1 MNIRYGIAVRAA
13 VAAVLITAVTVA
25 GLLITF
31 QIADGQKQDYFSQ
44 RKVQAT
50 TAAAALDYRD
60 VEALN
65 GTPAEVDSPAYQR
78 LRMELVR
85 IKRSDMHIRFVYLMR
100 PEGASMVFLV
110 DAEDP
115 SSPDYSPPGQVYTEA
130 KPSDFYVF
138 QGKQKPDTTIE
149 GPIRDRWG
157 TWISASAYIS
167 DATGKPVAML
177 GTDVE
182 VERALGSFNQ
192 TRHLGMIFDLLAMV
206 LMLLVALQWILWRY
220 NRDKRE
226 ALRAEMEA
234 SALRLNDEL
243 VKADRMKSDFIQ
255 LASHE
260 LRSPVNAVN
269 VAVQTLDRSASDK
282 LSDDEK
288 TLVQVA
294 RNGSGRLV
302 DLVDNLLDMTRI
314 EAGDYVLRPTT
325 VDAAELAAKTVQ
337 LLEPLADLKNIGLT
351 SKLPDRPVEAVIDPQ
366 ALLRVLENLLSNAI
380 KFTDYGGVVLEMK
393 VIADKLRFSLQDTGP
408 GIPDSFKDE
417 VFEKF
422 SKLERSVDMR
432 KQGAGMGLALCK
444 SLVESQG
451 GRIWF
456 DSTEGR
462 GTTFYFEVPRF
473 QGESDLVQPS
483 GPDGS

>member
-1 MNIRYGIAVRAA
+1 
-13 VAAVLITAVTVA
+13 
-25 GLLITF
+25 
-31 QIADGQKQDYFSQ
+31 
-44 RKVQAT
+44 
-50 TAAAALDYRD
+50 
-60 VEALN
+60 
-65 GTPAEVDSPAYQR
+65 
-78 LRMELVR
+78 
-85 IKRSDMHIRFVYLMR
+85 
-100 PEGASMVFLV
+100 
-110 DAEDP
+110 
-115 SSPDYSPPGQVYTEA
+115 
-130 KPSDFYVF
+130 
-138 QGKQKPDTTIE
+138 
-149 GPIRDRWG
+149 
-157 TWISASAYIS
+157 
-167 DATGKPVAML
+167 
-177 GTDVE
+177 
-182 VERALGSFNQ
+182 
-192 TRHLGMIFDLLAMV
+192 
-206 LMLLVALQWILWRY
+206 
-220 NRDKRE
+220 
-226 ALRAEMEA
+226 
-234 SALRLNDEL
+234 
-243 VKADRMKSDFIQ
+243 MKSDFIQ

-337 LLEPLADLKNIGLT
+337 LLEPLADRKNIGLT